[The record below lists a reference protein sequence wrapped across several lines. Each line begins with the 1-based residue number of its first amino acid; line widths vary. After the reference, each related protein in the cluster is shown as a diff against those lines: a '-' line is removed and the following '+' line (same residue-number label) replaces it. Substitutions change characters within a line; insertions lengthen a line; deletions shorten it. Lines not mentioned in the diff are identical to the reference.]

1 MAAGAGASP
10 GGLVSVDV
18 ASVYVASVYVTELHR
33 SQSSILESM
42 RLKAL
47 EDAPSA
53 FVTTLESELDRPSDY
68 WEEQFDRATWVIA
81 QDGIAPDDPVGIAA
95 LVRPEP
101 ESPVRFIES
110 VWVEPEYRGHGVLR
124 QMLDHLEG
132 CAKEDG
138 ATELRLWVLDTNE
151 SAERAYHKLGFG
163 LLIDEAK
170 DTAKQREN
178 GTFVKER
185 LMVKPIL

>member
-1 MAAGAGASP
+1 MAAGAGSAVASP
-10 GGLVSVDV
+10 GGLARVD
-18 ASVYVASVYVTELHR
+18 VTELHR
-33 SQSSILESM
+33 SQSSTLRSM

-47 EDAPSA
+47 DDAPSA
-53 FVTTLESELDRPSDY
+53 FVTTWETELGRQSDY
-68 WEEQFDRATWVIA
+68 WEEQFVRATWVIA
-81 QDGIAPDDPVGIAA
+81 QHGAPIVGIAA
-95 LVRPEP
+95 LVQPDP

-110 VWVEPEYRGHGVLR
+110 VWVEPEYRWCGVLR

-132 CAKEDG
+132 RAKADG

-163 LLIDEAK
+163 LLVDQAK
-170 DTAKQREN
+170 DTTKQRAD

-185 LMVKPIL
+185 LMSKSLL

>member
-1 MAAGAGASP
+1 MAAGAGAAVASP
-10 GGLVSVDV
+10 GGLARVDV
-18 ASVYVASVYVTELHR
+18 TVDVTELHR
-33 SQSSILESM
+33 SQSATLESM

-47 EDAPSA
+47 GDAPSA

-81 QDGIAPDDPVGIAA
+81 QDGIAPDDPLIVGIAA
-95 LVRPEP
+95 LVQPDP

-110 VWVEPEYRGHGVLR
+110 VWVERAYRQRGVLR
-124 QMLDHLEG
+124 QMLHHLEVH
-132 CAKEDG
+132 AKMGG

-151 SAERAYHKLGFG
+151 SAVWAYQKLDFDLVVVDG
-163 LLIDEAK
+163 EQ
-170 DTAKQREN
+170 DTTKRRPD

-185 LMVKPIL
+185 LMSKSLL